1 MSYFL
6 CEESASTPQKFLII
20 PSFNKLPLN
29 YTEGSFILLASR
41 VMGLNYADYC
51 RMCRDMYGAEII
63 GKNCFYLKVFFSN
76 KADANK
82 LINILNERM
91 EKILNGHK

>member
-1 MSYFL
+1 MIYFTSD
-6 CEESASTPQKFLII
+6 ESGSMQGKYLIR
-20 PSFNKLPLN
+20 PNFSKLPLY
-29 YTEGSFILLASR
+29 YTTGSYAILPAR
-41 VMGLNYADYC
+41 IMGLTYANYC